1 MSAYRAPLTDSWSGH
16 RPLPRLPHMQG
27 SSAGPPPRK
36 ENRMKTPDTTI
47 RVVVFP
53 RKGEWWLT
61 PEGEAALDAAEK
73 HARAIAAEARE
84 LARLRRT
91 TEITGAPQSLL

>member
-1 MSAYRAPLTDSWSGH
+1 
-16 RPLPRLPHMQG
+16 
-27 SSAGPPPRK
+27 
-36 ENRMKTPDTTI
+36 MKTPDTTI

-61 PEGEAALDAAEK
+61 PEGEAALDAAET
-73 HARAIAAEARE
+73 HARVIAAEARE

-91 TEITGAPQSLL
+91 TEIPEPRRA